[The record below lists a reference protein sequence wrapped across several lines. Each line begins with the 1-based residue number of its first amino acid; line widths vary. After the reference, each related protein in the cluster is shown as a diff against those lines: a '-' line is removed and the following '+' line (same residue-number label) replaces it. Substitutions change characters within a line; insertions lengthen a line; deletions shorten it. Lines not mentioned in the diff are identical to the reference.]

1 METQAAA
8 TTPRG
13 KRTRDA
19 IVDAAAELMYVHGVA
34 GTSVDKVLAA
44 SGAGKSQMYHY
55 FKNKDQLVEAVID
68 RYLER
73 ILANQPAIFA
83 LSSWADLETWT
94 EQLLDVQR
102 QAARP
107 IPCPLGNLAGE
118 VGANPTLAPLV
129 DQAYRTWES
138 HLERGLI
145 TLQNK
150 GELAPDADPARLA
163 QAAMTSV
170 QGGLLLAHIRH
181 DITALEDAL
190 RIALTHLRSH
200 ATRPVVSGN

>member
-1 METQAAA
+1 MEAQAAA

-19 IVDAAAELMYVHGVA
+19 IVNAAAELMYVDGVA
-34 GTSVDKVLAA
+34 GTSLDKVLAA

-68 RYLER
+68 RYLEQ
-73 ILANQPAIFA
+73 ILGNQPAIFE
-83 LSSWADLETWT
+83 LTSWADFETWT
-94 EQLLDVQR
+94 EQLLDVHR
-102 QAARP
+102 KASGP
-107 IPCPLGNLAGE
+107 IACPLGNLAGE
-118 VGANPTLAPLV
+118 VGDNPKLAPLV
-129 DQAYRTWES
+129 DRAYRTWES
-138 HLERGLI
+138 HLVRGLE
-145 TLQNK
+145 TLRDK

-170 QGGLLLAHIRH
+170 QGGLLLAHLRH

-200 ATRPVVSGN
+200 RS

>member
-1 METQAAA
+1 MEAQAA

-73 ILANQPAIFA
+73 ILGGQPAIFGLA
-83 LSSWADLETWT
+83 SWADLETWT
-94 EQLLDVQR
+94 EQLLDIHR
-102 QAARP
+102 RAGGP
-107 IPCPLGNLAGE
+107 IACPLGNLAGE
-118 VGANPTLAPLV
+118 LGDHPKLAPLV
-129 DQAYRTWES
+129 DRAYRTWES
-138 HLERGLI
+138 HLERGLV
-145 TLQNK
+145 TLQAR
-150 GELAPDADPARLA
+150 GELAAGADPARLA
-163 QAAMTSV
+163 QAAMTCV
-170 QGGLLLAHIRH
+170 QGGLLLAHLRH

-190 RIALTHLRSH
+190 GIALAHLRGFK
-200 ATRPVVSGN
+200 R

>member
-1 METQAAA
+1 MEAQASA

-13 KRTRDA
+13 RRTRDA

-73 ILANQPAIFA
+73 ILGNQPAIFGLA
-83 LSSWADLETWT
+83 SWADFETWT
-94 EQLLDVQR
+94 EQILDVHR
-102 QAARP
+102 RAGGP
-107 IPCPLGNLAGE
+107 IACPLGNLAGE
-118 VGANPTLAPLV
+118 VGDNPKLAPLV
-129 DQAYRTWES
+129 DRAYRTWES

-145 TLQNK
+145 ALRDK
-150 GELAPDADPARLA
+150 GELDPGADPARLA

-181 DITALEDAL
+181 DLTALEDAL
-190 RIALTHLRSH
+190 QIALTHLRGFK
-200 ATRPVVSGN
+200 R

>member
-8 TTPRG
+8 TTARG
-13 KRTRDA
+13 QRTRDA

-68 RYLER
+68 RYLTE
-73 ILANQPAIFA
+73 ILGNQPAIFTLA
-83 LSSWADLETWT
+83 SWADFDTWT

-102 QAARP
+102 RAAAP

-118 VGANPTLAPLV
+118 LGDDPKVRPLL

-138 HLERGLI
+138 HLTRGLER
-145 TLQNK
+145 LRDQ
-150 GELAPDADPARLA
+150 GELAAGADPARLA
-163 QAAMTSV
+163 QAAMACV
-170 QGGLLLAHIRH
+170 QGGLLLAHIRG
-181 DITALEDAL
+181 DLTALEDAL
-190 RIALTHLRSH
+190 HIAVAHLRAHS
-200 ATRPVVSGN
+200 TS

>member
-1 METQAAA
+1 MEAQAAA

-13 KRTRDA
+13 RRTRDA

-55 FKNKDQLVEAVID
+55 FKNKDQLVEAVIA
-68 RYLER
+68 RYLEQ
-73 ILANQPAIFA
+73 ILGGQPAIFT

-94 EQLLDVQR
+94 AQLLDVQR
-102 QAARP
+102 RLGGP

-118 VGANPTLAPLV
+118 LGANPKLAPLV
-129 DQAYRTWES
+129 DQAYRKWES
-138 HLERGLI
+138 YLAQGLERLRE
-145 TLQNK
+145 Q
-150 GELAPDADPARLA
+150 GELATDADPARLA
-163 QAAMTSV
+163 QAVMTSV

-190 RIALTHLRSH
+190 SIALTHLRSF
-200 ATRPVVSGN
+200 TP

>member
-1 METQAAA
+1 MEAQATA

-13 KRTRDA
+13 QRTRDA

-68 RYLER
+68 RYLTQ
-73 ILANQPAIFA
+73 ILENQPAIFTLA
-83 LSSWADLETWT
+83 SWPDFDAWT

-102 QAARP
+102 RAGAP

-118 VGANPTLAPLV
+118 LGDDPKVAPLL
-129 DQAYRTWES
+129 DRAYRTWES
-138 HLERGLI
+138 HLTHGLERLRD
-145 TLQNK
+145 Q
-150 GELAPDADPARLA
+150 GELAPGADPARLA
-163 QAAMTSV
+163 QTAMACV
-170 QGGLLLAHIRH
+170 QGGLLLAHIRG
-181 DITALEDAL
+181 DLTVLQDAL
-190 RIALTHLRSH
+190 RLAVTHLRAH
-200 ATRPVVSGN
+200 AVS

>member
-1 METQAAA
+1 MEAQAAA

-19 IVDAAAELMYVHGVA
+19 IVDAAAALMYVDGVA

-55 FKNKDQLVEAVID
+55 FKNKEQLVAAVID
-68 RYLER
+68 RYLEQ
-73 ILANQPAIFA
+73 ILGNQPAIFTLA
-83 LSSWADLETWT
+83 SWADLETWT
-94 EQLLDVQR
+94 DQLLDVHR
-102 QAARP
+102 RAGGP
-107 IPCPLGNLAGE
+107 IACPLGNLAGE
-118 VGANPTLAPLV
+118 VGDNPKLAPLV

-138 HLERGLI
+138 HLARGLT
-145 TLQNK
+145 TLRGK

-181 DITALEDAL
+181 DLTALEDAL
-190 RIALTHLRSH
+190 GIALAYLRGF
-200 ATRPVVSGN
+200 RPGA

>member
-1 METQAAA
+1 MEAQAAA
-8 TTPRG
+8 TTARG

-19 IVDAAAELMYVHGVA
+19 IVDAAAQLMYVHGVA

-55 FKNKDQLVEAVID
+55 FKNKEQLVAAVID

-73 ILANQPAIFA
+73 ILANQPAIFE
-83 LSSWADLETWT
+83 LSSWADFDTWT
-94 EQLLDVQR
+94 EQILDIHR
-102 QAARP
+102 RP
-107 IPCPLGNLAGE
+107 GGPVACPLGNLAGE
-118 VGANPTLAPLV
+118 LGDNPTIAPLV
-129 DQAYRTWES
+129 DRAYRTWES
-138 HLERGLI
+138 YLERGLTI
-145 TLQNK
+145 LRDK

-170 QGGLLLAHIRH
+170 QGGLLLAHVRH

-190 RIALTHLRSH
+190 RIALTHLHSF
-200 ATRPVVSGN
+200 RP

>member
-8 TTPRG
+8 STPRG

-19 IVDAAAELMYVHGVA
+19 IVDAAAQLMYVDGVA

-68 RYLER
+68 RYLEQ
-73 ILANQPAIFA
+73 ILGNQPAIFA
-83 LSSWADLETWT
+83 LTSWADFETWT
-94 EQLLDVQR
+94 EQLLDVHR
-102 QAARP
+102 RAGGP
-107 IPCPLGNLAGE
+107 IACPLGNLAGE
-118 VGANPTLAPLV
+118 VGDNPKLAPLV
-129 DQAYRTWES
+129 DQAYRTWEA
-138 HLERGLI
+138 HLERGLT
-145 TLQNK
+145 TLRNK
-150 GELAPDADPARLA
+150 GELVAGADPARLA

-170 QGGLLLAHIRH
+170 QGGLLLAHLRH

-190 RIALTHLRSH
+190 QIALTYLRGFK
-200 ATRPVVSGN
+200 P

>member
-1 METQAAA
+1 MEAQAAA

-19 IVDAAAELMYVHGVA
+19 IVDAAAQLMYVDGVA
-34 GTSVDKVLAA
+34 GTSVDKVLAK

-55 FKNKDQLVEAVID
+55 FKNKEQLVAAVID
-68 RYLER
+68 RYLEQ
-73 ILANQPAIFA
+73 ILGNQPAIFE
-83 LSSWADLETWT
+83 LSSWADFETWT
-94 EQLLDVQR
+94 EQLLDVHR
-102 QAARP
+102 RAGGP
-107 IPCPLGNLAGE
+107 IACPLGNLAGE
-118 VGANPTLAPLV
+118 VGDNPKLAPLV
-129 DQAYRTWES
+129 DQAYRKWES
-138 HLERGLI
+138 YLERGLT
-145 TLQNK
+145 TLRDK

-163 QAAMTSV
+163 QAAMTSI

-200 ATRPVVSGN
+200 AREW

>member
-8 TTPRG
+8 STPRG

-19 IVDAAAELMYVHGVA
+19 IVDAAAQLMYVDGVA

-68 RYLER
+68 RYLEQ
-73 ILANQPAIFA
+73 ILANQPAVFE
-83 LSSWADLETWT
+83 LTSWADFETWT
-94 EQLLDVQR
+94 GQLLDVQR
-102 QAARP
+102 RAGGP
-107 IPCPLGNLAGE
+107 IACPLGNLAGE
-118 VGANPTLAPLV
+118 VGDNPKLAPLV

-138 HLERGLI
+138 HLVRGLT
-145 TLQNK
+145 TLRDK
-150 GELAPDADPARLA
+150 GELRPDADPARLA

-170 QGGLLLAHIRH
+170 QGGLLLAHLRQ

-190 RIALTHLRSH
+190 GIALAYLRSH
-200 ATRPVVSGN
+200 RR

>member
-8 TTPRG
+8 STPRG

-19 IVDAAAELMYVHGVA
+19 IVDAAAQLMYVDGVA

-68 RYLER
+68 RYLEQ
-73 ILANQPAIFA
+73 ILANQPAIFE
-83 LSSWADLETWT
+83 LTSWADFETWT
-94 EQLLDVQR
+94 GQLLDVQR
-102 QAARP
+102 RAGGP
-107 IPCPLGNLAGE
+107 IACPLGNLAGE
-118 VGANPTLAPLV
+118 VGDNPKLAPLV

-138 HLERGLI
+138 HLARGLT
-145 TLQNK
+145 TLRDK
-150 GELAPDADPARLA
+150 GELRPDADPARLA

-170 QGGLLLAHIRH
+170 QGGLLLAHLRQ

-190 RIALTHLRSH
+190 QIALGYLRGFK
-200 ATRPVVSGN
+200 R

>member
-1 METQAAA
+1 MEAQAAA
-8 TTPRG
+8 TTARG

-19 IVDAAAELMYVHGVA
+19 IVDAAAQLMYVHGVA

-55 FKNKDQLVEAVID
+55 FKNKEQLVAAVID

-73 ILANQPAIFA
+73 ILANQPAIFE
-83 LSSWADLETWT
+83 LSSWADFDTWT
-94 EQLLDVQR
+94 EQILDIHR
-102 QAARP
+102 RP
-107 IPCPLGNLAGE
+107 GGPVACPLGNLAGE
-118 VGANPTLAPLV
+118 LGDNPTIAPLV
-129 DQAYRTWES
+129 DRAYRTWES
-138 HLERGLI
+138 YLERGLTI
-145 TLQNK
+145 LRDR

-170 QGGLLLAHIRH
+170 QGGLLLAHVRH

-190 RIALTHLRSH
+190 RIALTHLHSF
-200 ATRPVVSGN
+200 RP

>member
-1 METQAAA
+1 METQAAS
-8 TTPRG
+8 TPRG

-19 IVDAAAELMYVHGVA
+19 IVDAAAGLMYVDGVA

-55 FKNKDQLVEAVID
+55 FKNKEQLVEAVID
-68 RYLER
+68 RYLEQ
-73 ILANQPAIFA
+73 ILGNQPAIFTLA
-83 LSSWADLETWT
+83 SWADLETWT
-94 EQLLDVQR
+94 DQLLDVHR
-102 QAARP
+102 RAGGP
-107 IPCPLGNLAGE
+107 IACPLGNLAGE
-118 VGANPTLAPLV
+118 VGDNPKLAPLV

-138 HLERGLI
+138 HLARGLT
-145 TLQNK
+145 TLRGK

-181 DITALEDAL
+181 DLTALEDAL
-190 RIALTHLRSH
+190 GIALAYLRGF
-200 ATRPVVSGN
+200 RPGA